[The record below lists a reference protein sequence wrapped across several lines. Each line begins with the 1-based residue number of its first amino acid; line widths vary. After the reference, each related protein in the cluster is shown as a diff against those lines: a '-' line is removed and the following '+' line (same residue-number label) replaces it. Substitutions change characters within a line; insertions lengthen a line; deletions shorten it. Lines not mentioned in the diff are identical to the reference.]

1 MQLMLDTDDFTE
13 LRTRPAAVLTSDAV
27 IDLAGPGALTCLQG
41 LLTNDVMT
49 IGPDALVWG
58 AVLTPKGMI
67 ITDCWVQR
75 RGTDARLIV
84 PAAGREALQTLL
96 SRSFPPRLAKATPR
110 PELQVAWISGGAP
123 TAAEG
128 IDVSVPTATA
138 PFTALAIGSE
148 DSLMATLAANGFPTA
163 SPDLVDALRLLGGWP
178 TLGREIND
186 KTLPQEVR
194 FDELEGVRYDK
205 GCYVGQET
213 VARLHFR
220 GHANRTLRGVRGLP
234 RPPQGRRGEGAKGEG
249 ELPADGRILVEG
261 DEGDKGE
268 VTTLGVV
275 PGGWLGIGKIRR
287 EVETGTTVMVG
298 GEPAVVVDLPFG

>member
-1 MQLMLDTDDFTE
+1 MAHQLTLHTDDFSV
-13 LRTRPAAVLTSDAV
+13 LRGTPGAIATSEVV
-27 IDLAGPGALTCLQG
+27 IDLTGPGALTCLQG
-41 LLTNDVMT
+41 ILTKDVVKVE
-49 IGPDALVWG
+49 PDALVWG
-58 AVLTPKGMI
+58 AILTPKGMI

-110 PELQVAWISGGAP
+110 PDLQVAWITGGVPAGADGVEV
-123 TAAEG
+123 T
-128 IDVSVPTATA
+128 VPTAMA
-138 PFTALAIGSE
+138 PFTALAMGEEST
-148 DSLMATLAANGFPTA
+148 LMATLATMGFPVAPPETA
-163 SPDLVDALRLLGGWP
+163 DGLRLLGGWP

-220 GHANRTLRGVRGLP
+220 GHANRTLRGVRG
-234 RPPQGRRGEGAKGEG
+234 EGG
-249 ELPADGRILVEG
+249 LPAGATILVEG
-261 DEGDKGE
+261 EQGEKGE
-268 VTTLGVV
+268 VTTFGLV
-275 PGGWLGIGKIRR
+275 PGGWIGIGKIRR
-287 EVETGTTVMVG
+287 EVETGSKVIVG
-298 GEPAVVVDLPFG
+298 GRAAEVVELPFDRTAIGD

>member
-1 MQLMLDTDDFTE
+1 VAHQLTLDTDDFSE
-13 LRTRPAAVLTSDAV
+13 LRSRPAAIPTSEAI
-27 IDLAGPGALTCLQG
+27 IDLTGPGALTCLQG
-41 LLTNDVMT
+41 ILTNDVVKV
-49 IGPDALVWG
+49 GPEALVWG

-110 PELQVAWISGGAP
+110 PELQVAWITGRAP
-123 TAAEG
+123 TVAEG
-128 IDVSVPTATA
+128 IEISVPTATA

-148 DSLMATLAANGFPTA
+148 NSLMATLAADGFPTA

-220 GHANRTLRGVRGLP
+220 GHANRTLRGVRG
-234 RPPQGRRGEGAKGEG
+234 EG
-249 ELPADGRILVEG
+249 ELPADGKISVEG
-261 DEGDKGE
+261 EQGEKGE

-275 PGGWLGIGKIRR
+275 PGGWVGIGKIRR

-298 GEPAVVVDLPFG
+298 GLPAEVVELPIPPRG